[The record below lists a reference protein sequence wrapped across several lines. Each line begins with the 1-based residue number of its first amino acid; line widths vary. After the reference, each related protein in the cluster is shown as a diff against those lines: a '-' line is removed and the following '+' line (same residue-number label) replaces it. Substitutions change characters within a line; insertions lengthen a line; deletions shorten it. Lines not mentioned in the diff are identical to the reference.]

1 MHLASAFDSVVEEL
15 NALST
20 ELKLEPIK
28 HYVTLDD
35 SIVLQDLSE
44 YSMSICFFY
53 HLNFLV
59 YHSL

>member
-44 YSMSICFFY
+44 Y
-53 HLNFLV
+53 FLLV
-59 YHSL
+59 FLSSAS